1 MLILTSPEEMTQ
13 WRKNLG
19 DTAISVGFV
28 PTMGFLHEG
37 HASLIRKSTQE
48 NTHTVVSIFV
58 NPTQFTS
65 SEDFE
70 KYPKDKDGDSSL
82 LRSLNVD
89 VLYSPSPSA
98 VYPEGFNTSISAGHI
113 ATKFEGESR
122 PGHFNGVAT
131 VVVKLLNTVNP
142 NSAYFG
148 KKDRQQ
154 LAVIQQVVRDLNLS
168 INIVGLDTVRDLDGV
183 ALSSRNSRLTETER
197 QAAAIL
203 PQTLRAMVTEFH
215 AGKVSAAHLIA
226 TGLQVL
232 AREPLCK
239 VDYVVIVD
247 PITMEEIEFPTPA
260 SVICIAATFGTI
272 RLIDNTELSNLV

>member
-37 HASLIRKSTQE
+37 HASLIRKSSQE

-58 NPTQFTS
+58 NPTQFTN

-70 KYPKDKDGDSSL
+70 KYPQDKDGDSSL
-82 LRSLNVD
+82 LRALNVD

-122 PGHFNGVAT
+122 PGHFDGVAT

-142 NSAYFG
+142 NNAYFG

-168 INIVGLDTVRDLDGV
+168 INIVGQDTVRDHDGV
-183 ALSSRNSRLTETER
+183 ALSSRNSRLTEKQR
-197 QAAAIL
+197 QAAVVL
-203 PQTLRAMVTEFH
+203 PQALRAMISAFH
-215 AGKVSAAHLIA
+215 AGAVSSSQLIA

-232 AREPLCK
+232 ASEPLCK

-247 PITMEEIEFPTPA
+247 PISMEEIESPSTA

>member
-1 MLILTSPEEMTQ
+1 MLIITSPEEMTQ
-13 WRKNLG
+13 WRKNLDDEG
-19 DTAISVGFV
+19 TSVGFV

-37 HASLIRKSTQE
+37 HASLIRKSTEE

-58 NPTQFTS
+58 NPTQFTN

-70 KYPKDKDGDSSL
+70 KYPQDADGDSSF

-98 VYPEGFNTSISAGHI
+98 VYPEGFSTSISAGHL

-122 PGHFNGVAT
+122 PGHFDGVAT

-142 NSAYFG
+142 NNAYFG

-154 LAVIQQVVRDLNLS
+154 LAVIQQVVTDLNMS
-168 INIVGLDTVRDLDGV
+168 INIVGQDTVRDHDGV
-183 ALSSRNSRLTETER
+183 ALSSRNSRLTKTER
-197 QAAAIL
+197 QAAVVL
-203 PQTLRAMVTEFH
+203 PQTLRAMISAFH
-215 AGKVSAAHLIA
+215 AGDGSSSQLIA

-232 AREPLCK
+232 ASEPLCK
-239 VDYVVIVD
+239 VDYLVIVD
-247 PITMEEIEFPTPA
+247 PNTMEEIEIPTNA
-260 SVICIAATFGTI
+260 SVICIAATFGSI
-272 RLIDNTELSNLV
+272 RLIDNTELSHLV

>member
-1 MLILTSPEEMTQ
+1 MTQ
-13 WRKNLG
+13 WRKNLDDEG
-19 DTAISVGFV
+19 TSVGFV

-37 HASLIRKSTQE
+37 HASLIRKSTEE

-58 NPTQFTS
+58 NPTQFTN

-70 KYPKDKDGDSSL
+70 KYPQDADGDSSF

-98 VYPEGFNTSISAGHI
+98 VYPEGFNTSISAGYL

-122 PGHFNGVAT
+122 PGHFDGVAT

-142 NSAYFG
+142 NNAYFG

-154 LAVIQQVVRDLNLS
+154 LAVIQQVVTDLNMS
-168 INIVGLDTVRDLDGV
+168 INIVGQDTVRDHDGV
-183 ALSSRNSRLTETER
+183 ALSSRNSRLTKTER
-197 QAAAIL
+197 QAAVVL
-203 PQTLRAMVTEFH
+203 PQTLRAMISAFH
-215 AGKVSAAHLIA
+215 ARDVSSSQLIA
-226 TGLQVL
+226 TGLQLL
-232 AREPLCK
+232 ASEPLCK

-247 PITMEEIEFPTPA
+247 PNTMEEIEIPTNA
-260 SVICIAATFGTI
+260 SVICIAATFGSI
-272 RLIDNTELSNLV
+272 RLIDNTELSHLV

>member
-58 NPTQFTS
+58 NPTQFTN

-70 KYPKDKDGDSSL
+70 KYPQDKDGDSSL
-82 LRSLNVD
+82 LRALNVD

-122 PGHFNGVAT
+122 PGHFDGVAT

-142 NSAYFG
+142 HNAYFG

-168 INIVGLDTVRDLDGV
+168 INIVGQDTVRDHDGV
-183 ALSSRNSRLTETER
+183 ALSSRNSRLTEKQR
-197 QAAAIL
+197 QAAVVL
-203 PQTLRAMVTEFH
+203 PQALRAMISAFH
-215 AGKVSAAHLIA
+215 AGETSSAQLIA
-226 TGLQVL
+226 LGLQVL
-232 AREPLCK
+232 ASEPLCN

-247 PITMEEIEFPTPA
+247 PITMEEIEFPITA

>member
-1 MLILTSPEEMTQ
+1 MLIITSPEEMTQ

-58 NPTQFTS
+58 NPTQFNS
-65 SEDFE
+65 SEDFD

-89 VLYSPSPSA
+89 VLYSPAPSA

-113 ATKFEGESR
+113 ATKFEGASR
-122 PGHFNGVAT
+122 PGHFDGVAT
-131 VVVKLLNTVNP
+131 VVVNLLNTVNP

-154 LAVIQQVVRDLNLS
+154 LAVIQQVVRDLDLS
-168 INIVGLDTVRDLDGV
+168 VNIVGQDTVRDHDGV

-197 QAAAIL
+197 KAAAVL
-203 PQTLRAMVTEFH
+203 PQTLRAMITEFH
-215 AGKVSAAHLIA
+215 AGAVSSEQLIA
-226 TGLQVL
+226 LGLQVL
-232 AREPLCK
+232 ASEPLCK
-239 VDYVVIVD
+239 VDYVAIVN
-247 PITMEEIEFPTPA
+247 PITMEEIESPTTA

>member
-122 PGHFNGVAT
+122 PGHFDGVAT
-131 VVVKLLNTVNP
+131 VVVKLLNIVNP
-142 NSAYFG
+142 HNAYFG

-203 PQTLRAMVTEFH
+203 PQTLRAMITEFH
-215 AGKVSAAHLIA
+215 AGAVSSEQLIA
-226 TGLQVL
+226 LGLQVL
-232 AREPLCK
+232 ASEPLCK
-239 VDYVVIVD
+239 VDYVAIVN
-247 PITMEEIEFPTPA
+247 PVTMEEIESPTAA

>member
-1 MLILTSPEEMTQ
+1 MLIITSPEEMTQ
-13 WRKNLG
+13 WRKNLDDEG
-19 DTAISVGFV
+19 TSVGFV

-37 HASLIRKSTQE
+37 HASLIRKSTEE

-58 NPTQFTS
+58 NPTQFTN

-70 KYPKDKDGDSSL
+70 KYPQDADGDSSF

-98 VYPEGFNTSISAGHI
+98 VYPEGFSTSISAGHL

-122 PGHFNGVAT
+122 PGHFDGVAT

-142 NSAYFG
+142 NNAYFG

-154 LAVIQQVVRDLNLS
+154 LAVIQQVVTDLNMS
-168 INIVGLDTVRDLDGV
+168 INIVGQDTVRDHDGV
-183 ALSSRNSRLTETER
+183 ALSSRNSRLTKTER
-197 QAAAIL
+197 QAAVVL
-203 PQTLRAMVTEFH
+203 PQTLRAMISAFH
-215 AGKVSAAHLIA
+215 AGDGSSSQLIA

-232 AREPLCK
+232 ASEPLCK

-247 PITMEEIEFPTPA
+247 PNTMEEIEIPTNA
-260 SVICIAATFGTI
+260 SVICIAATFGSI
-272 RLIDNTELSNLV
+272 RLIDNTELSHLV

>member
-13 WRKNLG
+13 WRKNLDDEG
-19 DTAISVGFV
+19 TSVGFV

-37 HASLIRKSTQE
+37 HASLIRKSTEE

-58 NPTQFTS
+58 NPTQFTN

-70 KYPKDKDGDSSL
+70 KYPQDADGDSSF

-98 VYPEGFNTSISAGHI
+98 VYPEGFNTSISVGYL

-122 PGHFNGVAT
+122 PGHFDGVAT

-142 NSAYFG
+142 NNAYFG

-154 LAVIQQVVRDLNLS
+154 LAVIQQVVTDLNLS
-168 INIVGLDTVRDLDGV
+168 INIVGQDTVRDHDGV
-183 ALSSRNSRLTETER
+183 ALSSRNSRLTKTER
-197 QAAAIL
+197 QAAVVL
-203 PQTLRAMVTEFH
+203 PQTLRAMISAFH
-215 AGKVSAAHLIA
+215 AGDGSSSQLIA

-232 AREPLCK
+232 ASEPLCK
-239 VDYVVIVD
+239 VDYLVIVD
-247 PITMEEIEFPTPA
+247 PNTMEEIEIPTNA
-260 SVICIAATFGTI
+260 SVICIAATFGSI
-272 RLIDNTELSNLV
+272 RLIDNTELSHLV

>member
-1 MLILTSPEEMTQ
+1 
-13 WRKNLG
+13 
-19 DTAISVGFV
+19 
-28 PTMGFLHEG
+28 MGFLHEG

-58 NPTQFTS
+58 NPTQFTN

-113 ATKFEGESR
+113 ATKLEGRSR
-122 PGHFNGVAT
+122 PGHFDGVAT

-142 NSAYFG
+142 HNAYFG

-168 INIVGLDTVRDLDGV
+168 INIVGLDTVRDPDGV
-183 ALSSRNSRLTETER
+183 ALSSRNSRLTEKER
-197 QAAAIL
+197 QAAAVL
-203 PQTLRAMVTEFH
+203 PQALRAMISAFH
-215 AGKVSAAHLIA
+215 AGETSAAQLIA
-226 TGLQVL
+226 LGLQVL
-232 AREPLCK
+232 ASEPLCN
-239 VDYVVIVD
+239 VDYVAIVN
-247 PITMEEIEFPTPA
+247 PITMEEIKSPTTA

-272 RLIDNTELSNLV
+272 RLIDNTELNNLV

>member
-1 MLILTSPEEMTQ
+1 MLIITSPEEMTQ
-13 WRKNLG
+13 WRKNL
-19 DTAISVGFV
+19 DDERTSVGFV

-37 HASLIRKSTQE
+37 HASLIRKSTEE

-58 NPTQFTS
+58 NPTQFTN

-70 KYPKDKDGDSSL
+70 KYPQDADGDSSF

-98 VYPEGFNTSISAGHI
+98 VYPEGFNTSISAGYL

-122 PGHFNGVAT
+122 PGHFDGVAT

-142 NSAYFG
+142 NNAYFG

-154 LAVIQQVVRDLNLS
+154 LAVIQQVVTDLNMS
-168 INIVGLDTVRDLDGV
+168 INIVGQDTVRDHDGV
-183 ALSSRNSRLTETER
+183 ALSSRNSRLTKTER
-197 QAAAIL
+197 QAAVVL
-203 PQTLRAMVTEFH
+203 PQTLRAMISAFH
-215 AGKVSAAHLIA
+215 AGDGSSSQLIA

-232 AREPLCK
+232 ASEPLCK

-247 PITMEEIEFPTPA
+247 PNTMEEIKIPTNT
-260 SVICIAATFGTI
+260 SVICIAATFGSI
-272 RLIDNTELSNLV
+272 RLIDNTELSHLV

>member
-1 MLILTSPEEMTQ
+1 MLIITSPEEMTQ
-13 WRKNLG
+13 WRKNLDDEG
-19 DTAISVGFV
+19 TSVGFV

-37 HASLIRKSTQE
+37 HASLIRKSTEE

-58 NPTQFTS
+58 NPTQFTN

-70 KYPKDKDGDSSL
+70 KYPQDADGDSSF

-98 VYPEGFNTSISAGHI
+98 VYPEGFSTSISAGHL

-122 PGHFNGVAT
+122 PGHFDGVAT

-142 NSAYFG
+142 NNAYFG

-154 LAVIQQVVRDLNLS
+154 LAVIQQVVTDLNMS
-168 INIVGLDTVRDLDGV
+168 INIVGQDTVRDHDGV
-183 ALSSRNSRLTETER
+183 ALSSRNSRLTKTER
-197 QAAAIL
+197 QAAVVL
-203 PQTLRAMVTEFH
+203 PQTLRAMISAFH
-215 AGKVSAAHLIA
+215 ARDVSSSQLIA

-232 AREPLCK
+232 ASEPLCK
-239 VDYVVIVD
+239 VDYLVIVD
-247 PITMEEIEFPTPA
+247 PNTMEEIEIPTNA
-260 SVICIAATFGTI
+260 SVICIAATFGSI
-272 RLIDNTELSNLV
+272 RLIDNTELSHLV

>member
-1 MLILTSPEEMTQ
+1 MLIITSPEEMTQ
-13 WRKNLG
+13 WRKNLDDEG
-19 DTAISVGFV
+19 TSVGFV
-28 PTMGFLHEG
+28 PTMGFLHDG

-58 NPTQFTS
+58 NPTQFTN

-70 KYPKDKDGDSSL
+70 KYPQDKDGDSSL
-82 LRSLNVD
+82 LRALKVD

-122 PGHFNGVAT
+122 PGHFDGVAT

-142 NSAYFG
+142 HNAYFG

-168 INIVGLDTVRDLDGV
+168 INIVGQDTVRDYDGV
-183 ALSSRNSRLTETER
+183 ALSSRNSRLTEMQR

-203 PQTLRAMVTEFH
+203 PQTLRAMISAFH
-215 AGKVSAAHLIA
+215 AGVVSSTQLV
-226 TGLQVL
+226 TLGLQVL
-232 AREPLCK
+232 ASEPLCN
-239 VDYVVIVD
+239 VDYVVIVN
-247 PITMEEIEFPTPA
+247 PITMDEIDSPSTA

>member
-13 WRKNLG
+13 WRKNLS

-58 NPTQFTS
+58 NPTQFNS

-98 VYPEGFNTSISAGHI
+98 VYPEGFNTSISTGHI
-113 ATKFEGESR
+113 ATKFEGASR
-122 PGHFNGVAT
+122 PGHFDGVAT
-131 VVVKLLNTVNP
+131 VVVKLLNIVNP

-154 LAVIQQVVRDLNLS
+154 LAVVQQVVRDLNLS
-168 INIVGLDTVRDLDGV
+168 VNIVGQDTVRDHDGV

-197 QAAAIL
+197 QAAAVL
-203 PQTLRAMVTEFH
+203 PQTLRAMISAFH
-215 AGKVSAAHLIA
+215 AGVVSSSQLV
-226 TGLQVL
+226 TLGLQVL
-232 AREPLCK
+232 ASEPLCK
-239 VDYVVIVD
+239 VDYVAIVN
-247 PITMEEIEFPTPA
+247 PITMEEIEIPTNA
-260 SVICIAATFGTI
+260 SVICIAATFGSI
-272 RLIDNTELSNLV
+272 RLIDNTELSHLV

>member
-1 MLILTSPEEMTQ
+1 MLIITSPEEMTQ
-13 WRKNLG
+13 WRKNLDDEG
-19 DTAISVGFV
+19 TSVGFV

-37 HASLIRKSTQE
+37 HASLIRKSTEE

-58 NPTQFTS
+58 NPTQFTN

-70 KYPKDKDGDSSL
+70 KYPQDADGDSSF

-98 VYPEGFNTSISAGHI
+98 VYPEGFSTSISAGHL

-122 PGHFNGVAT
+122 PGHFDGVAT

-142 NSAYFG
+142 NNAYFG

-154 LAVIQQVVRDLNLS
+154 LAVIQQVVTDLNMS
-168 INIVGLDTVRDLDGV
+168 INIVGQDTVRDHDGV
-183 ALSSRNSRLTETER
+183 ALSSRNSRLTKTER
-197 QAAAIL
+197 QAAVVL
-203 PQTLRAMVTEFH
+203 PQTLRAMISAFH
-215 AGKVSAAHLIA
+215 ARDVSSSQLIA
-226 TGLQVL
+226 TGLQLL
-232 AREPLCK
+232 ASEPLCK

-247 PITMEEIEFPTPA
+247 PNTMEEIEIPTNA
-260 SVICIAATFGTI
+260 SVICIAATFGSI
-272 RLIDNTELSNLV
+272 RLIDNTELSHLV

>member
-13 WRKNLG
+13 WRKNLDDEG
-19 DTAISVGFV
+19 TSVGFV
-28 PTMGFLHEG
+28 PTMGFLHDG

-58 NPTQFTS
+58 NPTQFTN

-70 KYPKDKDGDSSL
+70 KYPQDKDGDSSL
-82 LRSLNVD
+82 LRALNVD

-122 PGHFNGVAT
+122 PGHFDGVAT

-142 NSAYFG
+142 HNAYFG

-168 INIVGLDTVRDLDGV
+168 INIVGQDTVRDYDGV
-183 ALSSRNSRLTETER
+183 ALSSRNSRLTEMQR

-203 PQTLRAMVTEFH
+203 PQTLRAMISAFH
-215 AGKVSAAHLIA
+215 AGVVSSTQLV
-226 TGLQVL
+226 TLGLQVL
-232 AREPLCK
+232 ASEPLCN
-239 VDYVVIVD
+239 VDYVVIVN
-247 PITMEEIEFPTPA
+247 PITMDEIDSPSTA

>member
-1 MLILTSPEEMTQ
+1 MLIITSPEEMTQ
-13 WRKNLG
+13 WRKNL
-19 DTAISVGFV
+19 DDERTSVGFV

-37 HASLIRKSTQE
+37 HASLIRKSTEE

-58 NPTQFTS
+58 NPTQFTN

-70 KYPKDKDGDSSL
+70 KYPQDADGDSSF

-98 VYPEGFNTSISAGHI
+98 VYPEGFSTSISAGHL

-122 PGHFNGVAT
+122 PGHFDGVAT

-142 NSAYFG
+142 NNAYFG

-154 LAVIQQVVRDLNLS
+154 LAVIQQVVTDLNMS
-168 INIVGLDTVRDLDGV
+168 INIVGQDTVRDHDGV
-183 ALSSRNSRLTETER
+183 ALSSRNSRLTKTER
-197 QAAAIL
+197 QAAVVL
-203 PQTLRAMVTEFH
+203 PQTLRAMISAFH
-215 AGKVSAAHLIA
+215 AGHVSSSQLIA

-232 AREPLCK
+232 ASEPLCK
-239 VDYVVIVD
+239 VDYLVIVD
-247 PITMEEIEFPTPA
+247 PNTMEEIEIPTNA
-260 SVICIAATFGTI
+260 SVICIAATFGSI
-272 RLIDNTELSNLV
+272 RLIDNTELSHLV

>member
-58 NPTQFTS
+58 NPTQYNS

-122 PGHFNGVAT
+122 PGHFDGVAT

-154 LAVIQQVVRDLNLS
+154 LAVIQQVVRDLDLS
-168 INIVGLDTVRDLDGV
+168 VNIVGQDTVRDHDGV

-197 QAAAIL
+197 KAAAVL
-203 PQTLRAMVTEFH
+203 PQTLRAMITEFH
-215 AGKVSAAHLIA
+215 AGAVSSEQLIA
-226 TGLQVL
+226 LGLQVL
-232 AREPLCK
+232 ASEPLCK
-239 VDYVVIVD
+239 VDYVAIVN
-247 PITMEEIEFPTPA
+247 PITMEEIESPTTA